1 MDQYLLLT
9 IEYVCTTKGIAIPYS
24 DVAAVMREELSGEA
38 IKQHLAKLYKIRVNH
53 DRTVPPPHGKQ
64 GRRHGKA
71 SKAGDSATKVKQ
83 SRGKDDDD
91 ADSDDETP
99 GKGSSLL
106 WHGPWKSEKKP
117 KPSHVAA
124 KGELNT
130 PVAKRGIKGR
140 GQGEAAS
147 NGGGQSGEKTKS
159 TNKRSR
165 KKTSPKQAITNEPID
180 SEGESPSKRKK
191 TYKLR
196 QKKDVSYKD
205 DHADLDADLLVRN
218 DDEALEAP
226 EEDSGSMIKID
237 RGKNALSSHEIRLL
251 TNLSRFVSRQR
262 LVWATTTHVRY
273 ASHVPWAWADDLTTT
288 TSSVQPYRR
297 DGSLWHES
305 RNASH
310 HVLRSHA

>member
-64 GRRHGKA
+64 GRRHGRAKKIGSSA
-71 SKAGDSATKVKQ
+71 SKAKQ
-83 SRGKDDDD
+83 LGGKDDDE

-117 KPSHVAA
+117 KPPKVAD

-130 PVAKRGIKGR
+130 PVPKRGIKGR
-140 GQGEAAS
+140 GQGET
-147 NGGGQSGEKTKS
+147 GGTDDGQSGEKTKS
-159 TNKRSR
+159 TGKRSR
-165 KKTSPKQAITNEPID
+165 KKKSPKETVANHMID

-205 DHADLDADLLVRN
+205 DHADLDADLLVH
-218 DDEALEAP
+218 DGEGPIAAP
-226 EEDSGSMIKID
+226 EEDSGSIIKID
-237 RGKNALSSHEIRLL
+237 RGMCAACSHEVLLL
-251 TNLSRFVSRQR
+251 TKLNRIV
-262 LVWATTTHVRY
+262 
-273 ASHVPWAWADDLTTT
+273 
-288 TSSVQPYRR
+288 
-297 DGSLWHES
+297 
-305 RNASH
+305 
-310 HVLRSHA
+310 